1 MENEEKI
8 KRGNEYDEERG
19 ERREMCTMM
28 LLRNHLGGTSNI
40 KLKE

>member
-8 KRGNEYDEERG
+8 KRGNEYDE